1 MPSPRRLRLVMLAA
15 ILTVVLILF
24 YSSGLDDSKKD
35 TRSFQDFYHKTM
47 DGMSKKGSTSPP
59 SPQGQ
64 AVLDSKT
71 GAKAGHI
78 PADTDGDGDVD
89 EDDRRASAGTK
100 ERLRQAE
107 QKAKDLAN
115 EKSPLKPDPPS
126 EVVGKGNSADG
137 QVKKP
142 AAGGAGTVGKAKDA
156 PAKESKEEK
165 EIDAELNAIL
175 KKAPGTFSPS
185 YPSPGESRPHRA
197 PNQKLTCPLPSL
209 STRVVII
216 FSKSYCPYS
225 KRAKG
230 ILLEKYAITPAPY
243 VVELDEHPQGRQL
256 QDRLKLKTERGTV
269 PNVIING
276 VSIGGS
282 DEIVELD
289 NADKLVARI
298 KGLAGKR
305 VAVAERFSAGGGK

>member
-15 ILTVVLILF
+15 IVTVVLILF

-47 DGMSKKGSTSPP
+47 DGMSSNKKSSPP
-59 SPQGQ
+59 PPGQ

-71 GAKAGHI
+71 GVRAGHI

-89 EDDRRASAGTK
+89 DDDRRASAGTK

-137 QVKKP
+137 QVKKKP
-142 AAGGAGTVGKAKDA
+142 ADAGSGVGKTKDA
-156 PAKESKEEK
+156 PLSKEEQ
-165 EIDAELNAIL
+165 EMDAELNAIL
-175 KKAPGTFSPS
+175 KKAP
-185 YPSPGESRPHRA
+185 
-197 PNQKLTCPLPSL
+197 
-209 STRVVII
+209 VII
-216 FSKSYCPYS
+216 FSKTYCPYS

-243 VVELDEHPQGRQL
+243 VVELDEHPKGRPL
-256 QDRLKLKTERGTV
+256 QDRLKHKTGRGTV
-269 PNVIING
+269 PNVLIQG

-298 KGLAGKR
+298 RGLAGKG
-305 VAVAERFSAGGGK
+305 VEVSERFSARAGHNH

>member
-47 DGMSKKGSTSPP
+47 DGMSKKGSASPP

-115 EKSPLKPDPPS
+115 ENLTPPS

-175 KKAPGTFSPS
+175 KKAP
-185 YPSPGESRPHRA
+185 
-197 PNQKLTCPLPSL
+197 
-209 STRVVII
+209 VII

-305 VAVAERFSAGGGK
+305 VAVAERFSAGEGNDGLVGLNRPRNGRRRVTELSGWPASIPCGQ

>member
-1 MPSPRRLRLVMLAA
+1 MRPTMPSPRRLRLLLIASIV
-15 ILTVVLILF
+15 TVVIILF
-24 YSSGLDDSKKD
+24 YSSGLDESKKD

-47 DGMSKKGSTSPP
+47 DGMSKKKDPP
-59 SPQGQ
+59 PPPGQ

-71 GAKAGHI
+71 GARAGQI

-89 EDDRRASAGTK
+89 EDDRRVSAGTK

-115 EKSPLKPDPPS
+115 EKALKPDPPS

-142 AAGGAGTVGKAKDA
+142 AAGGAVDK
-156 PAKESKEEK
+156 AKESSQKAADDL
-165 EIDAELNAIL
+165 EIDSELNAIL
-175 KKAPGTFSPS
+175 KKAP
-185 YPSPGESRPHRA
+185 
-197 PNQKLTCPLPSL
+197 
-209 STRVVII
+209 VII

-230 ILLEKYAITPAPY
+230 ILLEKLSITPAPY
-243 VVELDEHPQGRQL
+243 VVELDEHPEGRAL
-256 QDRLKLKTERGTV
+256 QDRLKDKTGRGTV
-269 PNVIING
+269 PNIMING
-276 VSIGGS
+276 VSVGGS

-298 KGLAGKR
+298 RSLAGKR
-305 VAVAERFSAGGGK
+305 VEVAERFSTGGKQL

>member
-175 KKAPGTFSPS
+175 KKAP
-185 YPSPGESRPHRA
+185 
-197 PNQKLTCPLPSL
+197 
-209 STRVVII
+209 VII